1 MTKQINSKFYISN
14 KLIYNLLTMNDELK
28 EALGFFSLGLLGVL
42 LTKVIGVDFQSYIS
56 FLTTGMVYL
65 LYKTYEESK

>member
-1 MTKQINSKFYISN
+1 
-14 KLIYNLLTMNDELK
+14 MNDELK

>member
-28 EALGFFSLGLLGVL
+28 EALGFLSLGLLGVL